1 MTQAGD
7 VTPPGTARERPA
19 GELLKQLTEQVST
32 LVRDEIKLAQLEMV
46 RKGKKAGVGAGLL
59 GGSGLVALYG
69 LACLIAAGVAGL
81 SLVLPVW
88 AAALIAGGALFA
100 LAGIVALAGRGSL
113 RQATPPVP
121 EEAVRDIKTDV
132 EVIKES
138 VQR

>member
-1 MTQAGD
+1 MTQVGD
-7 VTPPGTARERPA
+7 ISQPESARERPA
-19 GELLKQLTEQVST
+19 GELLKQLTEQLST

-46 RKGKKAGVGAGLL
+46 RKGKKAGIGAGLL

-88 AAALIAGGALFA
+88 AAALVAGGAL
-100 LAGIVALAGRGSL
+100 LAVAGMVGLVGRGSL

-121 EEAVRDIKTDV
+121 EEAVQDVKTDV

-138 VQR
+138 VKR

>member
-1 MTQAGD
+1 MTQAGE
-7 VTPPGTARERPA
+7 VTTAGTARERPA

-32 LVRDEIKLAQLEMV
+32 LVRDEIKLAELEMV

-88 AAALIAGGALFA
+88 AAALVAGGAL
-100 LAGIVALAGRGSL
+100 LSVAGMVALIGRGSL

-121 EEAVRDIKTDV
+121 EEAVQDVKTDV

-138 VQR
+138 VKR

>member
-1 MTQAGD
+1 
-7 VTPPGTARERPA
+7 
-19 GELLKQLTEQVST
+19 
-32 LVRDEIKLAQLEMV
+32 VRDEIKLAELEMV

-88 AAALIAGGALFA
+88 AAALVAGGAL
-100 LAGIVALAGRGSL
+100 LAVAGMVGLVGRGSL

-121 EEAVRDIKTDV
+121 EEAVQDVKTDV